1 MNCWFLVF
9 MLQHVP
15 FGIGAITRWDNFAKC
30 SWRKAGSLVDE
41 EDIEIGLELI
51 RQAIHGKKEA
61 VERILLQ
68 YDPYINRLSTVY
80 SHTTQGAETS
90 YIDEDIKVQLSEALV
105 SALRRFD
112 LEGII
117 HGTRILSHR
126 ASTHN
131 GKRRTEN
138 DDANSDESV

>member
-1 MNCWFLVF
+1 M
-9 MLQHVP
+9 
-15 FGIGAITRWDNFAKC
+15 
-30 SWRKAGSLVDE
+30 
-41 EDIEIGLELI
+41 I
-51 RQAIHGKKEA
+51 RQATQGKKEA

-80 SHTTQGAETS
+80 SHTGQGAETS
-90 YIDEDIKVQLSEALV
+90 YIDEDIKAQLREALV
-105 SALRRFD
+105 SALGRFD

-117 HGTRILSHR
+117 QGARTFRHR

-131 GKRRTEN
+131 GKRRMEY